1 MGFETFVSGSLAAM
15 ISDGIT
21 LKVAVAIEDEI
32 GLGFGLGPGIELAPS
47 VVGHKSIDDVGSK
60 NLSYYSKHP
69 EEHLIVGGGTQ
80 AAFVGSD
87 AYPCWAG
94 DLQARVQKNSAWQDT
109 NALITFGKS

>member
-1 MGFETFVSGSLAAM
+1 MGFETFASGSLAAM
-15 ISDGIT
+15 ISDEIT
-21 LKVAVAIEDEI
+21 LKVAVAFEDEI

-47 VVGHKSIDDVGSK
+47 VVGSQEM
-60 NLSYYSKHP
+60 LPYYSKHP